1 MMTIK
6 QLVASIKDT
15 IMRFSLFSI
24 LILFITMACSLGAS
38 AQRSIDLI
46 NDNDRVRLDEAI
58 GLMDNGKPKDAIKI
72 FDDLRKKYNNYY
84 ILEYERL
91 YAYYLAGD
99 FKRIVKEGPKLY
111 KHPESE
117 PQLYQLVGNAQDVLG
132 DPEAAVKTYDE
143 GLKRFPRSGYLY
155 LEKGNIH
162 MMHKRYNE
170 AVECYL
176 RGVEVQPDF
185 ASNYYRLAKL
195 FAQST
200 DPMCAIVYGEV
211 VCNLQ
216 PGSERGEEMGK
227 LIYDIFQDNIKIEDE
242 NKAHVT
248 LTQNNT
254 IHMNPDTTDIQ
265 VPFPL
270 MYEMGVLSSPA
281 LAEFMKT
288 KKLTV
293 AMIAD
298 LRKDALAHI
307 DSVAP
312 GYYNLS
318 LLDFHRKLIKSGHW
332 MAYNMWLMSP
342 GAEDETEQWADTKE
356 GEAELNKFGAWFA
369 ENRYVPTEDA
379 PTVMTKLFK
388 SHVLNIPSE
397 KEIETVEGCRQH
409 RDDALRLAK
418 WYLEQPSNIN
428 DVTQKE
434 VMQFLLSWSMNTDEF
449 TFKLDANQIP
459 GHIELFAAYMAAM
472 TEHAIEFNVKETD
485 EAMYCEVMLQ
495 VIDYYKRNKETLGT
509 VDAMEKYLAM
519 DGATLRNT
527 LAQEYKK
534 FK

>member
-1 MMTIK
+1 MKTSF
-6 QLVASIKDT
+6 LH
-15 IMRFSLFSI
+15 I
-24 LILFITMACSLGAS
+24 LIIICALVWSLGAQ
-38 AQRSIDLI
+38 AQKSIDLI
-46 NDNDRVRLDEAI
+46 NDNDRMQLDEAI
-58 GLMDNGKPKDAIKI
+58 GLMDSGKPKDAIKI
-72 FDDLRKKYNNYY
+72 FDDLCKKYKDNY

-99 FKRIVKEGPKLY
+99 FKRIVKGGPKLY

-117 PQLYQLVGNAQDVLG
+117 PQLYQLVGNVQNVLG

-143 GLKRFPRSGYLY
+143 GLKRFPNSGYLY

-162 MMHKRYNE
+162 MMHQRYNE

-176 RGVEVQPDF
+176 HGVEVQPDF
-185 ASNYYRLAKL
+185 ASNYYRLAL
-195 FAQST
+195 LYAQST
-200 DPMCAIVYGEV
+200 EPLWAIVYGEV

-216 PGSERGEEMGK
+216 PGTERAEEMGK
-227 LIYDIFQDNIKIEDE
+227 LIYDLFQENIKIEGE

-248 LTQNNT
+248 LTKNNN
-254 IHMNPDTTDIQ
+254 IYIDSDTTDVQ

-270 MYEMGVLSSPA
+270 MYEMGTLKSPVLID
-281 LAEFMKT
+281 FMKT

-318 LLDFHRKLIKSGHW
+318 LLDYHRKLIKNGHW

-342 GAEDETEQWADTKE
+342 GAEDETNKWADTKE
-356 GEAELNKFGAWFA
+356 GKAELNKFGAWFVQ
-369 ENRYVPTEDA
+369 NRFIPSEEE

-388 SHVLNIPSE
+388 THELDVPSV
-397 KEIETVEGCRQH
+397 KDVETAEGCRQH

-418 WYLEQPSNIN
+418 WYLEQPVNPDDI
-428 DVTQKE
+428 TQKQ
-434 VMQFLLSWSMNTDEF
+434 VMQFLIIWSMNTDEF
-449 TFKLDANQIP
+449 TIRLDTDQMP
-459 GHIELFAAYMAAM
+459 GHIELMAAYMAAM
-472 TEHAIEFNVKETD
+472 TEHAIDFNVKETD
-485 EAMYCEVMLQ
+485 EAMYCEVMMQ
-495 VIDYYKRNKETLGT
+495 VVDYYKRNKEALGII
-509 VDAMEKYLAM
+509 DWMEKYLDM
-519 DGATLRNT
+519 DGPTLRNT
-527 LAQEYKK
+527 LAQEFKK

>member
-1 MMTIK
+1 MKTSF
-6 QLVASIKDT
+6 L
-15 IMRFSLFSI
+15 RI
-24 LILFITMACSLGAS
+24 LIIICAMVWSLGAQ
-38 AQRSIDLI
+38 AQKSIDLI
-46 NDNDRVRLDEAI
+46 NDNDRVQLDEAI
-58 GLMDNGKPKDAIKI
+58 GLMDSGKPKDAIKI
-72 FDDLRKKYNNYY
+72 FDDLCKKYKDNY

-99 FKRIVKEGPKLY
+99 FKRIVKDGPKLY

-143 GLKRFPRSGYLY
+143 GLKRFPNSGYLY

-162 MMHKRYNE
+162 MMHQRYNE
-170 AVECYL
+170 AVECYTH
-176 RGVEVQPDF
+176 GVEVQPDF

-195 FAQST
+195 YANST
-200 DPMCAIVYGEV
+200 EPLWAIVYGEV

-216 PGSERGEEMGK
+216 PGSERAEEMGK
-227 LIYDIFQDNIKIEDE
+227 LIYDLFQENIKIEGE

-248 LTQNNT
+248 LTKNNT
-254 IHMNPDTTDIQ
+254 IHMNSDTTDVQ

-270 MYEMGVLSSPA
+270 MYEMGTMKSPA
-281 LAEFMKT
+281 LTDFMKT

-293 AMIAD
+293 EMIAD

-318 LLDFHRKLIKSGHW
+318 LLDYHRKLIKNGHW

-342 GAEDETEQWADTKE
+342 GAEEETKQWADTKE
-356 GEAELNKFGAWFA
+356 GEAELNKFGTWFVQ
-369 ENRYVPTEDA
+369 NRFIPSEEE

-388 SHVLNIPSE
+388 THELDVPSV
-397 KEIETVEGCRQH
+397 KDVETAEGCRQH

-418 WYLEQPSNIN
+418 WYLEQPVNPDDI
-428 DVTQKE
+428 TQKQ
-434 VMQFLLSWSMNTDEF
+434 VMQFLMIWMTNTDEF
-449 TFKLDANQIP
+449 SFTISDCVP
-459 GHIELFAAYMAAM
+459 VTHVELMIAYLAAM
-472 TEHAIEFNVKETD
+472 AEHAIEFNVSKTD
-485 EAMYCEVMLQ
+485 EAMHCEVMLQ
-495 VIDYYKRNKETLGT
+495 VIDYYKRNKDALGT
-509 VDAMEKYLAM
+509 VNSMEKYLEM

-527 LAQEYKK
+527 LAQEYQKAQNQQ
-534 FK
+534 

>member
-1 MMTIK
+1 MKTTF
-6 QLVASIKDT
+6 L
-15 IMRFSLFSI
+15 RI
-24 LILFITMACSLGAS
+24 LIIICAVVWSLGVQ
-38 AQRSIDLI
+38 AQKSIDLI
-46 NDNDRVRLDEAI
+46 NDNDRVQLDEAI
-58 GLMDNGKPKDAIKI
+58 GLMDSGKPKDAIKI
-72 FDDLRKKYNNYY
+72 FDDLCKKYKDNY

-99 FKRIVKEGPKLY
+99 FKRIVKDGPKLY

-143 GLKRFPRSGYLY
+143 GLKRFPNSGYLY

-162 MMHKRYNE
+162 MMHQRYNE

-176 RGVEVQPDF
+176 HGVEVQPDF
-185 ASNYYRLAKL
+185 ASNYYRLAL
-195 FAQST
+195 LYAQST
-200 DPMCAIVYGEV
+200 EPLWAIVYAEV

-216 PGSERGEEMGK
+216 PGNERAGEMGK
-227 LIYDIFQDNIKIEDE
+227 LIYDLFQENIKIEGE

-248 LTQNNT
+248 LTKNNN
-254 IHMNPDTTDIQ
+254 IYIDSDTTDVQ

-270 MYEMGVLSSPA
+270 MYEMGTLKSPVLID
-281 LAEFMKT
+281 FMKT

-293 AMIAD
+293 EMIAD

-318 LLDFHRKLIKSGHW
+318 LLDYHRKLIKNGHW

-342 GAEDETEQWADTKE
+342 GAEDETNQWADTKE
-356 GEAELNKFGAWFA
+356 GKAELNKFGAWFVQ
-369 ENRYVPTEDA
+369 NRFIPSEEE

-388 SHVLNIPSE
+388 THELDVPSV
-397 KEIETVEGCRQH
+397 KDVETAEGCRQH

-418 WYLEQPSNIN
+418 WYLEQPVNPDDI
-428 DVTQKE
+428 TQKQ
-434 VMQFLLSWSMNTDEF
+434 VMQFLIIWSMNTDEF
-449 TFKLDANQIP
+449 TFRIDTDQMP
-459 GHIELFAAYMAAM
+459 GHIELMAAYMAAM
-472 TEHAIEFNVKETD
+472 TEHAIDFNVKETD
-485 EAMYCEVMLQ
+485 EAMYCEVMMQ
-495 VIDYYKRNKETLGT
+495 VVDYYKRNKEALGT
-509 VDAMEKYLAM
+509 IDWMEKYLNM
-519 DGATLRNT
+519 DGPTLRNT
-527 LAQEYKK
+527 LAQEFKK